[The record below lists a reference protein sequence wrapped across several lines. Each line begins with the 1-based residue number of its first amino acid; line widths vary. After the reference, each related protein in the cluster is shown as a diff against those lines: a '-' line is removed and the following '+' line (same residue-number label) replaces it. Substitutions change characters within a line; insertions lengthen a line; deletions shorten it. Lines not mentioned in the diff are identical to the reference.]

1 MCRKLLV
8 LGVLL
13 VGGFWVVKH
22 TSLASYVRVLWAHVR
37 NDVRESVPTQIELD
51 RARIEIAAMDR
62 DISNM
67 LRPIA
72 EHMATIKRLKKDI
85 DGTRARLTEQ
95 KSVLLAMTKDLEGDP
110 PTVEYGGEVYT
121 VGRIRG
127 KLQRDFDSYK
137 RTEAALA
144 SQEKLLDVKE
154 RSLSSAREQLAKMI
168 AKKRD
173 YEIRLAQLCAD
184 EEALKVARMGTGL
197 KADDSRAAEIEAIFT
212 QIERRHDV
220 QRSELELTNGPLA
233 SDFIPVDPRTAS
245 PGKLDLRGI
254 RGYLEGNPTPANPVV
269 GRSGGS
275 QN

>member
-1 MCRKLLV
+1 CRKLLV

-37 NDVRESVPTQIELD
+37 NDVRQSVPTRIELD
-51 RARIEIAAMDR
+51 RARVEIAAMDR

-85 DGTRARLTEQ
+85 EATRARLAEQ
-95 KSVLLAMTKDLEGDP
+95 KTVLLTMTKDLEGDP
-110 PTVEYGGEVYT
+110 TTVEYGGELYT
-121 VGRIRG
+121 AERVRG

-137 RTEAALA
+137 RTEAAVA
-144 SQEKLLDVKE
+144 SQEKLLEVKE
-154 RSLSSAREQLAKMI
+154 ESLTATREQLAKMI

-173 YEIRLAQLCAD
+173 YEVRLAQLDAD
-184 EEALKVARMGTGL
+184 EETLKIARMGTAL
-197 KADDSRAAEIEAIFT
+197 KADDSRAGEIEAIFT

-220 QRSELELTNGPLA
+220 QRSELELLSGPLA
-233 SDFIPVDPRTAS
+233 SDFIPVDQRSRATPT
-245 PGKLDLRGI
+245 KVDLRGI
-254 RGYLEGNPTPANPVV
+254 RGYLEGTPAPANPVV
-269 GRSGGS
+269 GQ